1 MKNYRHMFNKKTL
14 ISVLVISITLVV
26 LNFLLVGSSDNIDV
40 FVEVEQGEFEINV
53 FTTGELEAKNS
64 VDIQGPTSTRQLGIW
79 QIKISDLVP
88 EGTTVKQGDYV
99 AALDKA
105 EISTKLRDAASELD
119 KIQSQYTQTKL
130 DTTLQMRQSRDD
142 MINMQFDMQQKEII
156 LEQSAYEPPAT
167 IRQAQLDLEKSKRT
181 YEQAKKNYFVKE
193 KQLAA
198 KMQEVSASLSQTSNK
213 LEMLNNALKEF
224 TVVAPKD
231 GMVIYQREWNG
242 KKKGVGS
249 SVSPWEPTVATLPDL
264 STMISK
270 TYVNEVDIRKVK
282 INQKVQVTLDAY
294 PEKKLTGIVTSVA
307 NVGEQNPKSDA
318 KVFEVSI
325 QINEKDTTLRPS
337 MTTGNNI
344 VVGKIKNVIYIPLEA
359 IHNDGDSLTFAYVKD
374 GRSIIKR
381 EILVGETNEN
391 HAVIKAGIK
400 KGEFIALSEPEE
412 HNKMPI
418 ERLKRKKGS

>member
-1 MKNYRHMFNKKTL
+1 MSKKN
-14 ISVLVISITLVV
+14 IVISIVAVV
-26 LNFLLVGSSDNIDV
+26 IIFAVYKIFFGSSKNESEV

-64 VDIQGPTSTRQLGIW
+64 VDIQGPSSTRQLGIW

-88 EGTTVKQGDYV
+88 EGTNVKQGDYV

-105 EISTKLRDAASELD
+105 EISTKIRDAASELD

-142 MINMQFDMQQKEII
+142 MVNMQFDLQQKEII

-181 YEQAKKNYFVKE
+181 FEQAKKNYFIKE

-198 KMQEVSASLSQTSNK
+198 KMQEVSASLSQTNNK
-213 LEMLNNALKEF
+213 LEMLNSALKEF

-249 SVSPWEPTVATLPDL
+249 SVSPWDATVATLPDL

-282 INQKVQVTLDAY
+282 LNQKVKVTLDAY
-294 PEKKLTGIVTSVA
+294 PDKKLSGIVTAVA

-344 VVGKIKNVIYIPLEA
+344 VVGKVKNVLFIPLEA
-359 IHNDGDSLTFAYVKD
+359 IHHDGDSLTYAFVKD
-374 GRSIIKR
+374 GLSLVKR
-381 EILVGETNEN
+381 EIIIGQTNEN
-391 HAVIKAGIK
+391 NAVIKEGLK
-400 KGEFIALSEPEE
+400 KGEMVFLSIPEE
-412 HNKMPI
+412 KEKI
-418 ERLKRKKGS
+418 AVEKLKRQKK

>member
-1 MKNYRHMFNKKTL
+1 MSKKRL
-14 ISVLVISITLVV
+14 IISASIIVLVIISYKYI
-26 LNFLLVGSSDNIDV
+26 FSDSKNENDV
-40 FVEVEQGEFEINV
+40 YVEVAQGEFEINV

-64 VDIQGPTSTRQLGIW
+64 VDIEGPSSTRQLGIW

-88 EGTTVKQGDYV
+88 EGTNVKQGDYV

-105 EISTKLRDAASELD
+105 EISTKIRDAVSELD

-142 MINMQFDMQQKEII
+142 MVNMQFDLQQKEII

-181 YEQAKKNYFVKE
+181 YEQAKKNYYIKE

-198 KMQEVSASLSQTSNK
+198 KMQEVSASLSQTNNK
-213 LEMLNNALKEF
+213 LDMLNNALKEF

-249 SVSPWEPTVATLPDL
+249 SVSPWDATVATLPDL

-270 TYVNEVDIRKVK
+270 TYVNEVDIRKVEV
-282 INQKVQVTLDAY
+282 NQKVKVTLDAY
-294 PEKKLTGIVTSVA
+294 PDKKLSGVVTAVA

-344 VVGKIKNVIYIPLEA
+344 IVGKIKNVLYIPLES
-359 IHNDGDSLTFAYVKD
+359 IHHDGDSLTYAYVKE
-374 GRSIIKR
+374 GLSLVKR
-381 EILVGETNEN
+381 EIIIGQTNEN
-391 HAVIKAGIK
+391 NAIVKSGLK
-400 KGEFIALSEPEE
+400 KGEMVFLSIPEE
-412 HNKMPI
+412 KEKIAVVKLTH
-418 ERLKRKKGS
+418 KK

>member
-1 MKNYRHMFNKKTL
+1 MLLFVSYKYFFSDTKNE
-14 ISVLVISITLVV
+14 S
-26 LNFLLVGSSDNIDV
+26 DV
-40 FVEVEQGEFEINV
+40 FVEVQQGEFEINV

-64 VDIQGPTSTRQLGIW
+64 VDIQGPSSVRQLGIW

-88 EGTTVKQGDYV
+88 EGTNVKQGDYV

-119 KIQSQYTQTKL
+119 KIQSQFTQTKL

-142 MINMQFDMQQKEII
+142 MINMQFDLQQKEII
-156 LEQSAYEPPAT
+156 LEQSAFEPPAT

-181 YEQAKKNYFVKE
+181 FEQAKKNYYVKE

-198 KMQEVSASLSQTSNK
+198 KMQEVSASLNQTNNK
-213 LEMLNNALKEF
+213 LDMLNNALKEF

-270 TYVNEVDIRKVK
+270 TYVNEVDIRKVEM
-282 INQKVQVTLDAY
+282 NQKVKVTLDAY
-294 PEKKLTGIVTSVA
+294 PDKKLTGIVTAVA

-344 VVGKIKNVIYIPLEA
+344 IVGKLKNVLFIPLEA
-359 IHNDGDSLTFAYVKD
+359 IHHDGDRLTYAFVKD
-374 GRSIIKR
+374 GLSFVKR
-381 EILVGETNEN
+381 EIKIGQTNEN
-391 HAVIKAGIK
+391 NAVVKQGLAQNEMVYLSMPEDKDKLKVEKLKAK
-400 KGEFIALSEPEE
+400 K
-412 HNKMPI
+412 
-418 ERLKRKKGS
+418 

>member
-1 MKNYRHMFNKKTL
+1 MSKKKL
-14 ISVLVISITLVV
+14 IISFAVLVVIFFAYKYFFSVSK
-26 LNFLLVGSSDNIDV
+26 NESEV
-40 FVEVEQGEFEINV
+40 FVEVQQGEFEINV

-64 VDIQGPTSTRQLGIW
+64 VDIQGPSSVRQLGIW

-88 EGTTVKQGDYV
+88 EGTNVKQGDYV

-105 EISTKLRDAASELD
+105 EISTKMRDAASELD

-142 MINMQFDMQQKEII
+142 MINMQFDLQQKEII
-156 LEQSAYEPPAT
+156 VEQSAFEPPAT

-181 YEQAKKNYFVKE
+181 FEQAKKNYFVKE

-198 KMQEVSASLSQTSNK
+198 KMQEVSASLNQTNNK

-264 STMISK
+264 SIMISK
-270 TYVNEVDIRKVK
+270 TYVNEVDIRKVEM
-282 INQKVQVTLDAY
+282 NQKVKVNLDAY
-294 PEKKLTGIVTSVA
+294 PDKKLTGTVTAVA

-344 VVGKIKNVIYIPLEA
+344 IVGKLKNVLFIPLEA
-359 IHNDGDSLTFAYVKD
+359 IHHDGDSLTYTFVKD
-374 GRSIIKR
+374 GLSFVKR
-381 EILVGETNEN
+381 EIKIGQTNEN
-391 HAVIKAGIK
+391 NAVIKQGLA
-400 KGEFIALSEPEE
+400 KGEMVYLSIPEE
-412 HNKMPI
+412 K
-418 ERLKRKKGS
+418 EKLKVEKLTVKK

>member
-1 MKNYRHMFNKKTL
+1 MSKKRLIISAAIVAVLFIFYNYFFSVSKNE
-14 ISVLVISITLVV
+14 SE
-26 LNFLLVGSSDNIDV
+26 V
-40 FVEVEQGEFEINV
+40 FVEVQQGEFEINV

-64 VDIQGPTSTRQLGIW
+64 VDIQGPSSVRQLGIW

-88 EGTTVKQGDYV
+88 EGTNVKQGDYV

-105 EISTKLRDAASELD
+105 EISTKMRDAASELD

-142 MINMQFDMQQKEII
+142 MINMQFDLQQKEII
-156 LEQSAYEPPAT
+156 VEQSAFEPPAT

-181 YEQAKKNYFVKE
+181 FEQAKKNYFVKE

-198 KMQEVSASLSQTSNK
+198 KMQEVSASLNQTNNK

-264 STMISK
+264 SIMISK
-270 TYVNEVDIRKVK
+270 TYVNEVDIRKVEM
-282 INQKVQVTLDAY
+282 NQKVKVNLDAY
-294 PEKKLTGIVTSVA
+294 PDKKLTGTVTALA

-344 VVGKIKNVIYIPLEA
+344 IVGKLKNVLFIPLEA
-359 IHNDGDSLTFAYVKD
+359 IHHDGDSLTYTFVKD
-374 GRSIIKR
+374 GLSFVKR
-381 EILVGETNEN
+381 EIKIGQTNEN
-391 HAVIKAGIK
+391 NAVIKQGLA
-400 KGEFIALSEPEE
+400 KGEMVYLSIPEE
-412 HNKMPI
+412 K
-418 ERLKRKKGS
+418 EKLKVEKLTVKK

>member
-1 MKNYRHMFNKKTL
+1 MSKKRLIISASILVALFILYKFFFSDAKNE
-14 ISVLVISITLVV
+14 S
-26 LNFLLVGSSDNIDV
+26 DV
-40 FVEVEQGEFEINV
+40 FVEVQQGEFEINV

-64 VDIQGPTSTRQLGIW
+64 VDIQGPSSLRQVGIW

-88 EGTTVKQGDYV
+88 EGTNVKQGDYV

-105 EISTKLRDAASELD
+105 EISTKIKDAASELD

-142 MINMQFDMQQKEII
+142 MINMQFDLQQKEIV
-156 LEQSAYEPPAT
+156 LEQSAFEPPAT

-181 YEQAKKNYFVKE
+181 FEQAQKNYFIKE

-198 KMQEVSASLSQTSNK
+198 KMQEVSASLSQTNNK
-213 LEMLNNALKEF
+213 LEMLNSALAEF

-249 SVSPWEPTVATLPDL
+249 NVSPWDPAVATLPDL

-270 TYVNEVDIRKVK
+270 TYVNEVDIRKVELK
-282 INQKVQVTLDAY
+282 QKVKVTLDAY
-294 PEKKLTGIVTSVA
+294 PDKKLTGVVTAVA

-344 VVGKIKNVIYIPLEA
+344 VVGKLKNVLFIPLEA
-359 IHNDGDSLTFAYVKD
+359 IHHDGDSLTYTFVKD
-374 GRSIIKR
+374 GLSFVKR
-381 EILVGETNEN
+381 EIEVGQTNEN
-391 HAVIKAGIK
+391 NAVIKRGLA
-400 KGEFIALSEPEE
+400 KGEMVFLSLPEE
-412 HNKMPI
+412 KENLSVEK
-418 ERLKRKKGS
+418 LKGKK

>member
-1 MKNYRHMFNKKTL
+1 MKNKK
-14 ISVLVISITLVV
+14 IVYSVFGV
-26 LNFLLVGSSDNIDV
+26 LLFLLAYRFIFSGGNESSDV
-40 FVEVEQGEFEINV
+40 FVEVQQGEFEINV

-88 EGTTVKQGDYV
+88 EGTTVKQGEYV

-119 KIQSQYTQTKL
+119 KIQSQYMQTKL

-142 MINMQFDMQQKEII
+142 MINMQFDLQQKEII

-167 IRQAQLDLEKSKRT
+167 VRQAQLDLEKSKRT
-181 YEQAKKNYFVKE
+181 YEQAKKNYFIKE

-198 KMQEVSASLSQTSNK
+198 KMQEVSASLTQTQNK

-282 INQKVQVTLDAY
+282 MNQKVQVTLDAY
-294 PEKKLTGIVTSVA
+294 PEKKLSGKVTAVA

-344 VVGKIKNVIYIPLEA
+344 VVGKIKNVLFIPLEA
-359 IHNDGDSLTFAYVKD
+359 IHHDGDTLTYTYVKD
-374 GRSIIKR
+374 GATFLKK
-381 EILVGETNEN
+381 EITVGETNEN
-391 HAVIKAGIK
+391 HAVVKAGLK
-400 KGEFIALSEPEE
+400 KGEMIYLSVPNDQE
-412 HNKMPI
+412 NI
-418 ERLKRKKGS
+418 QTERLKRK

>member
-1 MKNYRHMFNKKTL
+1 MSKKRLIISASILVAIFILYKFFFSSAKNE
-14 ISVLVISITLVV
+14 
-26 LNFLLVGSSDNIDV
+26 GDV
-40 FVEVEQGEFEINV
+40 FVEVQQGEFEINV

-64 VDIQGPTSTRQLGIW
+64 VDIQGPSSLRQVGIW

-88 EGTTVKQGDYV
+88 EGTNVKQGDYV

-105 EISTKLRDAASELD
+105 EISTKIKDAASELD

-142 MINMQFDMQQKEII
+142 MINMQFDLQQKEIV
-156 LEQSAYEPPAT
+156 LEQSAFEPPAT

-181 YEQAKKNYFVKE
+181 FEQAQKNYFIKE

-198 KMQEVSASLSQTSNK
+198 KMQEVSASLSQTNNK
-213 LEMLNNALKEF
+213 LEMLNSALAEF

-249 SVSPWEPTVATLPDL
+249 NVSPWDPAVATLPDL

-270 TYVNEVDIRKVK
+270 TYVNEVDIRKVELK
-282 INQKVQVTLDAY
+282 QKVKVTLDAY
-294 PEKKLTGIVTSVA
+294 PDKKLTGVVTAVA

-344 VVGKIKNVIYIPLEA
+344 VVGKLKNVLFIPLEA
-359 IHNDGDSLTFAYVKD
+359 IHHDGDSLTYTFVKD
-374 GRSIIKR
+374 GLSFVKR
-381 EILVGETNEN
+381 EIEVGQTNEN
-391 HAVIKAGIK
+391 NAVIKK
-400 KGEFIALSEPEE
+400 RSSKGRNGLFIAA
-412 HNKMPI
+412 
-418 ERLKRKKGS
+418 

>member
-1 MKNYRHMFNKKTL
+1 MSKKKII
-14 ISVLVISITLVV
+14 ISVTILV
-26 LNFLLVGSSDNIDV
+26 LLIVAYNYFFGTSKSERDV
-40 FVEVEQGEFEINV
+40 FVEVQQGEFEINV

-64 VDIQGPTSTRQLGIW
+64 VDIQGPSSTRQLGIW

-88 EGTTVKQGDYV
+88 EGTNVKQGDYV

-105 EISTKLRDAASELD
+105 EISTKMREAASELD

-142 MINMQFDMQQKEII
+142 MVNMQFDLQQKEII
-156 LEQSAYEPPAT
+156 LEQSAFEPPAT

-198 KMQEVSASLSQTSNK
+198 KMQEVTASLNQTSDK
-213 LEMLNNALKEF
+213 LDMLNNTVKEF

-249 SVSPWEPTVATLPDL
+249 SVSPWDATVATLPDL

-270 TYVNEVDIRKVK
+270 TYVNEVDIRKVELK
-282 INQKVQVTLDAY
+282 QKVKVTLDAY
-294 PEKKLTGIVTSVA
+294 PDKKLTGVVTAVA

-344 VVGKIKNVIYIPLEA
+344 IVGKLKNVLFIPLEA
-359 IHNDGDSLTFAYVKD
+359 IHHDGDSLTYAFVKD
-374 GRSIIKR
+374 GLSFVKR
-381 EILVGETNEN
+381 EIKVGQTNEN
-391 HAVIKAGIK
+391 NAVILAGIK
-400 KGEFIALSEPEE
+400 KGELVYLSMPEDKE
-412 HNKMPI
+412 KLPVEKLM
-418 ERLKRKKGS
+418 RKK

>member
-1 MKNYRHMFNKKTL
+1 MSKKRLIISASILVALFISYKFFFSNAKNE
-14 ISVLVISITLVV
+14 S
-26 LNFLLVGSSDNIDV
+26 DV
-40 FVEVEQGEFEINV
+40 FVEVQQGEFEINV

-64 VDIQGPTSTRQLGIW
+64 VDIQGPTSLRQVGIW

-88 EGTTVKQGDYV
+88 EGTNVKQGDYV

-105 EISTKLRDAASELD
+105 EISTKIKDAASELD

-142 MINMQFDMQQKEII
+142 MINMQFDLQQKEIV
-156 LEQSAYEPPAT
+156 LEQSAFEPPAT

-181 YEQAKKNYFVKE
+181 FEQAQKNYFIKE

-198 KMQEVSASLSQTSNK
+198 KMQEVSASLSQTNNK
-213 LEMLNNALKEF
+213 LEMLNSALLEF

-231 GMVIYQREWNG
+231 GMVIYEREWNG

-264 STMISK
+264 STMMSK
-270 TYVNEVDIRKVK
+270 TYVNEVDIRKVELK
-282 INQKVQVTLDAY
+282 QKVKVTLDAY
-294 PEKKLTGIVTSVA
+294 PDKKLTGVVTAVA

-344 VVGKIKNVIYIPLEA
+344 VVGKLKNVLFIPLEA
-359 IHNDGDSLTFAYVKD
+359 IHHDGDSLTYTFVKD
-374 GRSIIKR
+374 GLSFVKR
-381 EILVGETNEN
+381 EIEIGQTNEN
-391 HAVIKAGIK
+391 NAVIKRGLA
-400 KGEFIALSEPEE
+400 KGEMVFLSLPEE
-412 HNKMPI
+412 KENLSVEK
-418 ERLKRKKGS
+418 LKGKK

>member
-1 MKNYRHMFNKKTL
+1 MSKKNL
-14 ISVLVISITLVV
+14 IISALVLILIIVAYKIFFSASKDES
-26 LNFLLVGSSDNIDV
+26 NV
-40 FVEVEQGEFEINV
+40 FVEVQQGEFEINV

-64 VDIQGPTSTRQLGIW
+64 VDIQGPSSVRQLGIW

-88 EGTTVKQGDYV
+88 EGTNVKQGEYV

-105 EISTKLRDAASELD
+105 EISTKTRDAASELD
-119 KIQSQYTQTKL
+119 KIQSQFTQTKL

-142 MINMQFDMQQKEII
+142 MINMQFDLQQKEII
-156 LEQSAYEPPAT
+156 LEQSAFEPPAT
-167 IRQAQLDLEKSKRT
+167 VRQAQLDLEKSKRT
-181 YEQAKKNYFVKE
+181 FEQAKKNYFIKE

-198 KMQEVSASLSQTSNK
+198 KMQEVSASLNQTNNK

-270 TYVNEVDIRKVK
+270 TYVNEVDIRKVELK
-282 INQKVQVTLDAY
+282 QKVKVTLDAY
-294 PEKKLTGIVTSVA
+294 PDKKLSGIVTAVA

-344 VVGKIKNVIYIPLEA
+344 IVGKLKNVLFIPLEA
-359 IHNDGDSLTFAYVKD
+359 IHHDGDSLTYTFIKD
-374 GRSIIKR
+374 GLSFIKR
-381 EILVGETNEN
+381 EIIVGQTNEN
-391 HAVIKAGIK
+391 NAVIKKGLN
-400 KGEFIALSEPEE
+400 KGEMVYLSLPEE
-412 HNKMPI
+412 KEKI
-418 ERLKRKKGS
+418 SVEKLKDIK

>member
-1 MKNYRHMFNKKTL
+1 MFNKKTL

-26 LNFLLVGSSDNIDV
+26 LNFLLVGSSDNRDV

-242 KKKGVGS
+242 K
-249 SVSPWEPTVATLPDL
+249 
-264 STMISK
+264 
-270 TYVNEVDIRKVK
+270 
-282 INQKVQVTLDAY
+282 
-294 PEKKLTGIVTSVA
+294 
-307 NVGEQNPKSDA
+307 
-318 KVFEVSI
+318 
-325 QINEKDTTLRPS
+325 
-337 MTTGNNI
+337 
-344 VVGKIKNVIYIPLEA
+344 
-359 IHNDGDSLTFAYVKD
+359 
-374 GRSIIKR
+374 
-381 EILVGETNEN
+381 
-391 HAVIKAGIK
+391 
-400 KGEFIALSEPEE
+400 
-412 HNKMPI
+412 
-418 ERLKRKKGS
+418 

>member
-1 MKNYRHMFNKKTL
+1 MSKKRLIISAAIVAVLFIFYNYFFSVSKNE
-14 ISVLVISITLVV
+14 SE
-26 LNFLLVGSSDNIDV
+26 V
-40 FVEVEQGEFEINV
+40 FVEVQQGEFEINV

-64 VDIQGPTSTRQLGIW
+64 VDIQGPSSVRQLGIW

-88 EGTTVKQGDYV
+88 EGTNVKQGDYV

-105 EISTKLRDAASELD
+105 EISTKMRDAASELD

-142 MINMQFDMQQKEII
+142 MINMQFDLQQKEII
-156 LEQSAYEPPAT
+156 VEQSAFEPPAT

-181 YEQAKKNYFVKE
+181 FEQAKKNYFVKE

-198 KMQEVSASLSQTSNK
+198 KMQEVSASLNQTNNK

-264 STMISK
+264 SIMISK
-270 TYVNEVDIRKVK
+270 TYVNEVDIRKVEM
-282 INQKVQVTLDAY
+282 NQKVKVNLDAY
-294 PEKKLTGIVTSVA
+294 PDKKLTGTVTAVA

-344 VVGKIKNVIYIPLEA
+344 IVGKLKNVLFIPLEA
-359 IHNDGDSLTFAYVKD
+359 IHHDGDSLTYTFVKD
-374 GRSIIKR
+374 GLSFVKR
-381 EILVGETNEN
+381 EIKIGQTNEN
-391 HAVIKAGIK
+391 NAVIKQGLA
-400 KGEFIALSEPEE
+400 KGEMVYLSIPEE
-412 HNKMPI
+412 K
-418 ERLKRKKGS
+418 EKLKVEKLTVKK